1 LFDVTPRISTVRSSF
16 HRQIQRIEDRK
27 ALMTETKTSWQLDQ
41 AALVAAE
48 SAHDLEADRIKR
60 TRQSTALWCSRVGR
74 DVSALKTVLEALRPS
89 SPSSSS
95 SSPSQAP
102 AEASPEGSL
111 LSTRARLETVQG
123 SLSEALKDQVRAL
136 YPLPFLPS
144 VSFFSD
150 FLHRCSSHLSTLI
163 LFHRT
168 EAL

>member
-1 LFDVTPRISTVRSSF
+1 LFDVTRRISTVRSSF

-41 AALVAAE
+41 ASLVAGE

-60 TRQSTALWCSRVGR
+60 TRQSTAVWCSKVGR
-74 DVSALKTVLEALRPS
+74 DVSALKTVLDAIRPS
-89 SPSSSS
+89 VPSSS

-111 LSTRARLETVQG
+111 LPTRARLEAVQG

-136 YPLPFLPS
+136 YPLTFLSS
-144 VSFFSD
+144 VRLSLTS
-150 FLHRCSSHLSTLI
+150 LHLFALHTSEASWSS
-163 LFHRT
+163 
-168 EAL
+168 ALHAL